1 MNFRSFLFIDPW
13 NTCFFKVVAKLRF
26 LPALNDRFAPPAID
40 ELGFHQLAYVL
51 LRIEQFNP
59 HIVNYYNFESF
70 VIIIYIYI
78 FLNF

>member
-1 MNFRSFLFIDPW
+1 MS
-13 NTCFFKVVAKLRF
+13 T
-26 LPALNDRFAPPAID
+26 LNDWFAPSAID

-70 VIIIYIYI
+70 VIIIFI
-78 FLNF
+78 FFNF